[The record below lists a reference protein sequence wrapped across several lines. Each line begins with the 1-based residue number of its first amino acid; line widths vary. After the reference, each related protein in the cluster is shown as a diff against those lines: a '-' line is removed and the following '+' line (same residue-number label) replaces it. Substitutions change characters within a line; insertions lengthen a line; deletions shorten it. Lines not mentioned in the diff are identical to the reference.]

1 MSGIAPKS
9 NLDNGGL
16 TAEEQKDLLRQD
28 YTFICIEVSP
38 TKRRG
43 SGSTITIILIP
54 GNKLISLGVESKV
67 TTFNK

>member
-16 TAEEQKDLLRQD
+16 TAEEQKDLLGQD
-28 YTFICIEVSP
+28 YKFMYLEIVP
-38 TKRRG
+38 TKRG
-43 SGSTITIILIP
+43 SGPTITIILIP